1 MIGLTLHI
9 SLSTTKDLK
18 AIYQIEALSYP
29 DPWPRE
35 VFVMD
40 YLFNSNSRYY
50 VVKFLNKTVGFLG
63 IWIEP
68 EKLHIINIAV
78 HPDYRRRGVGRKM
91 IEFVIK
97 LAKKKQKKEV
107 YLEVRETNIA
117 GQELYKQLGFAFS
130 GIIPDYY
137 SDGES
142 GLIMRKVLN
151 DDHSWD

>member
-1 MIGLTLHI
+1 MSGLTLHI
-9 SLSTTKDLK
+9 SLATTKDLK
-18 AIYQIEALSYP
+18 AIYQIETLSYP

-35 VFVMD
+35 VFIMD

-50 VVKFLNKTVGFLG
+50 VAKFLNKIIGFFG
-63 IWIEP
+63 VWIEP

-117 GQELYKQLGFAFS
+117 GQELYKQLGFEFN
-130 GIIPDYY
+130 GIIFDYY

-151 DDHSWD
+151 DHSWD